1 MLLGRVGLFLSELLF
16 RVVFYVA
23 ANPVYISPWP
33 PSCSSRYPYS
43 IPWCSFCVSCN
54 LSRDAHLGRHWH
66 LYTVAGGWQMGKRDG
81 LEVRK
86 EVVCVKKQ
94 YYSERLLQ
102 KKCPPLKDD
111 GQT

>member
-1 MLLGRVGLFLSELLF
+1 MLQRILFTLVHGVLPVVLGILIASLGVLFVYLAIHLGLPIL
-16 RVVFYVA
+16 A
-23 ANPVYISPWP
+23 GIGI
-33 PSCSSRYPYS
+33 C
-43 IPWCSFCVSCN
+43 I
-54 LSRDAHLGRHWH
+54 LSR
-66 LYTVAGGWQMGKRDG
+66 GGWQMGKMDG